1 MTSPNYI
8 GEFFQESIKIKRLR
22 YSLKIRPYFGFTK
35 RFKSSTDKMFFSV
48 KNCAISIYD
57 WYSLETFDK

>member
-22 YSLKIRPYFGFTK
+22 YFLKILPYFGFTK
-35 RFKSSTDKMFFSV
+35 KLKSTTA
-48 KNCAISIYD
+48 KNI
-57 WYSLETFDK
+57 FQ